1 MEQVAADLVREGVAA
16 KEFVVADEQVVTTAV
31 LSLGI
36 DVSRWFRAG
45 HRLSPD
51 ELADAYADLMIR
63 SITPSA
69 PATSRSS
76 SSTRATTT
84 TSSSGKSARRTAASS
99 KR

>member
-1 MEQVAADLVREGVAA
+1 VARE
-16 KEFVVADEQVVTTAV
+16 FDVADEQVVTTAL

-63 SITPSA
+63 SITSSA
-69 PATSRSS
+69 PAAPPAGSA
-76 SSTRATTT
+76 TRPTKKTT
-84 TSSSGKSARRTAASS
+84 TSPGKGARRAAATT